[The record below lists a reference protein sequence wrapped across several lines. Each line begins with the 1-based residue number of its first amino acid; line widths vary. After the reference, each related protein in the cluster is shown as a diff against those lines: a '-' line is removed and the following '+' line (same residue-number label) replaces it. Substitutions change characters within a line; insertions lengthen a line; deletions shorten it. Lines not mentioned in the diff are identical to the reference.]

1 MFPRKSCADARPR
14 CSASRHTGVSPLTA
28 ASVQTAAQRVQSPSQ
43 LSIFRGQAH
52 GTLELAQCVP
62 PSALLHVDPR
72 EVHIGELPGLVP
84 LGVLRP
90 LQPGHRLVELALLH
104 QVTPYVVVGVPEV
117 GVDFDGAHALLR
129 RLVEPALEAV
139 RPAQESVGLGCGADL
154 ERATVELDR
163 AVELTLHLVPV
174 GFLPDLGRLVETLP
188 LLHEVTSWAR
198 SRAEGPCPRTS
209 TRSGWSSRSA
219 AASPRARQTP
229 GPRPLVRP
237 RRARPARPSRTPRTR
252 RCRSSACRAGRWSRR
267 ARAPCRPPSRSSSRA
282 GPRPAPRGRA
292 SRTRSTAGSSCRR
305 GSSAPAA
312 STRPPRGSVRSPG
325 KSSREAR
332 ARP

>member
-28 ASVQTAAQRVQSPSQ
+28 ASVQTAAQRVQCPSQ
-43 LSIFRGQAH
+43 LGIFRGQAH
-52 GTLELAQCVP
+52 GTLELAQCLP

-90 LQPGHRLVELALLH
+90 LQPRHRLVELALLH

-117 GVDFDGAHALLR
+117 GVDVDGAHALLR

-139 RPAQESVGLGCGADL
+139 RPAQEGVGLGCGADL
-154 ERATVELDR
+154 DRAAVELDGT
-163 AVELTLHLVPV
+163 VELTLHLVPV
-174 GFLPDLGRLVETLP
+174 GFLPDLGRLVEALA
-188 LLHEVTSWAR
+188 LLHEITSWAR

-219 AASPRARQTP
+219 AASPRARRAQGRPRP
-229 GPRPLVRP
+229 GPPP
-237 RRARPARPSRTPRTR
+237 RAPRARPSRTPRRR
-252 RCRSSACRAGRWSRR
+252 RCRSTVCRVGRWSRR
-267 ARAPCRPPSRSSSRA
+267 ARAPCRPPSRSSSTA
-282 GPRPAPRGRA
+282 APRPALRGRA
-292 SRTRSTAGSSCRR
+292 SRRPPTAGSSCRR
-305 GSSAPAA
+305 GLSAPGA
-312 STRPPRGSVRSPG
+312 STQPPRGSVRSPG
-325 KSSREAR
+325 KSSRKAR